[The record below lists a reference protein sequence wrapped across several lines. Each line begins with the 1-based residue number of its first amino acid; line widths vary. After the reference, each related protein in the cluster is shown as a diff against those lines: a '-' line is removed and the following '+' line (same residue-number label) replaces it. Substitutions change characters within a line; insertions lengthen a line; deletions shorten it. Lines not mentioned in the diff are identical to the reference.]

1 MQIGVIGAGDHD
13 LSSDIIALAEQVGEG
28 IAAEGHLLICGGHSG
43 VMEAACRGAKRA
55 GGTTLGI
62 LTGYDKSE
70 GNEYL
75 DIQLTTGIGHA
86 RNVIVASSADV
97 LIAIGGSYGTLSEIA
112 FANRLGTPVV
122 GVRTWDAE
130 SDAGET
136 LHIERVDD
144 AEQAVK
150 TAIFTKR

>member
-1 MQIGVIGAGDHD
+1 VQIGVIGAGDHD
-13 LSSDIIALAEQVGEG
+13 LPADLVELAEAVGEG
-28 IAAEGHLLICGGHSG
+28 IATARHLLICGGHSG

-62 LTGYDKSE
+62 LTGYDESE

-75 DIQLTTGIGHA
+75 DIRMTTGMGHA

-112 FANRLGTPVV
+112 FANRLGTPVI
-122 GVRTWDAE
+122 GVRTWAAE
-130 SDAGET
+130 SDSGVGLQVIKVENAK
-136 LHIERVDD
+136 
-144 AEQAVK
+144 QAVQA
-150 TAIFTKR
+150 AIFTNS